1 MLKRVVLGFL
11 MAILIL
17 PAAADMQSPTAGAQR
32 TAGLSR
38 LDGFISMYVD
48 SAKGRIL
55 FEAPPLGEDV
65 LYFLSFATSPGSVE
79 LGMDRGV
86 TNSLRRLL
94 PGEDSAPM
102 PRSTRCAP
110 ARPASAR
117 RWPAARR
124 K

>member
-1 MLKRVVLGFL
+1 MLKRLM
-11 MAILIL
+11 MAILLAILTL
-17 PAAADMQSPTAGAQR
+17 PAAADMQAPASAQR